1 LQELLKQCP
10 DLQTGAL
17 DAELS
22 ALPSA
27 ACVNLAQVKLALERL
42 QADVQFVQTEL
53 YGHQEEYRK
62 KDLEFEEDPDPP
74 VGVQGPV
81 NFDLEENDTASEDEV
96 TPKNDEEEG
105 LPKVESPKRSVFGR
119 LFSMG
124 IDTWSFAE
132 EWCQGSAMIGVPDHE
147 GLQAMMAPDG
157 EVPPPGVL
165 LRWRPSGRWKAY
177 FCEVRGALLVL
188 YRVKRSTAV
197 LRGTFYIVLP
207 GAEVALLQSLYASER
222 AREIARE
229 HPHGIELRPAG
240 GREEFF
246 LAKSAKEAGRW
257 LDFLTAQ
264 TARGDAGHVS
274 HYVGGWGL
282 LSSCWRRL
290 FCVIERGGSNEDSKA
305 EAPDS
310 SEKPRLLGFSRL
322 RDYAEGLA
330 PEAAWTLEDM
340 RIHAFDAEGSS
351 ETAKGLLPT
360 APVGFELEYPA
371 TQTTVQMAC
380 DSAEHLDTWLEALRC
395 VQTGGTNARRG
406 AQDTL
411 VDVRSGLENRVGVD
425 PTRLFDLFADGP
437 SPRGTDAR
445 SPTAESKSL
454 SFSVVGAEDPAA
466 STDRLRRRLMFSV
479 GAVSS
484 SDQEAKEAEPATVEV
499 IQIDSDCEEQEY
511 DEVCGMPWVGSFC
524 QLSGATEALDPPDA
538 LSQLRH
544 LEVEMTGVVE
554 KWSRTLAATEAD
566 CRGLLRFFGL
576 GVPEESQLA
585 EAAAQLLRALCTFKS
600 QVGDAWSELEQH
612 AIEEAR
618 KRGPRKSAKPA
629 RLRARTQTTATD
641 TSEVNVTVTRS
652 ESNET
657 LDSAARSR
665 TNSAAEDD
673 AAESFVSVHSTAS

>member
-1 LQELLKQCP
+1 
-10 DLQTGAL
+10 
-17 DAELS
+17 
-22 ALPSA
+22 
-27 ACVNLAQVKLALERL
+27 
-42 QADVQFVQTEL
+42 
-53 YGHQEEYRK
+53 
-62 KDLEFEEDPDPP
+62 
-74 VGVQGPV
+74 
-81 NFDLEENDTASEDEV
+81 
-96 TPKNDEEEG
+96 
-105 LPKVESPKRSVFGR
+105 
-119 LFSMG
+119 
-124 IDTWSFAE
+124 
-132 EWCQGSAMIGVPDHE
+132 
-147 GLQAMMAPDG
+147 
-157 EVPPPGVL
+157 
-165 LRWRPSGRWKAY
+165 
-177 FCEVRGALLVL
+177 
-188 YRVKRSTAV
+188 
-197 LRGTFYIVLP
+197 
-207 GAEVALLQSLYASER
+207 
-222 AREIARE
+222 
-229 HPHGIELRPAG
+229 
-240 GREEFF
+240 
-246 LAKSAKEAGRW
+246 
-257 LDFLTAQ
+257 
-264 TARGDAGHVS
+264 
-274 HYVGGWGL
+274 
-282 LSSCWRRL
+282 
-290 FCVIERGGSNEDSKA
+290 
-305 EAPDS
+305 
-310 SEKPRLLGFSRL
+310 
-322 RDYAEGLA
+322 
-330 PEAAWTLEDM
+330 
-340 RIHAFDAEGSS
+340 
-351 ETAKGLLPT
+351 
-360 APVGFELEYPA
+360 
-371 TQTTVQMAC
+371 MAC

-454 SFSVVGAEDPAA
+454 SFSVVEAEDPAA

-657 LDSAARSR
+657 LATRKLNDQVHQARRCIQEFTEKRDSFEVQMAGTAATGDSPTQEEGFDVDAGFNELMAWTPPPRSQARGKKKNKHHGRKHRTQPKPATTEDNSIAQEESQQQSSTVSPTSR
-665 TNSAAEDD
+665 TATEYSNYVCPQGDVQETDASHAYHEDTENSREKHDKDTYYQPAGGPTPTSTPWTPQLVPPD
-673 AAESFVSVHSTAS
+673 ADETQLRGLHPHVDVFEETASPADEHTGTKDCPQDSGIGEQTEADFFHQEEEGD

>member
-1 LQELLKQCP
+1 MAHRERERDRERRGAETYHDVTEHKQAETTEGESSQQSAALQGELPQPEEGADYSEAHRARMVCRGSAVP
-10 DLQTGAL
+10 DEDTPPDWGDEQTDDDPPHDNNWSDRYFRSSFAL
-17 DAELS
+17 DGQ
-22 ALPSA
+22 LP
-27 ACVNLAQVKLALERL
+27 L
-42 QADVQFVQTEL
+42 
-53 YGHQEEYRK
+53 
-62 KDLEFEEDPDPP
+62 
-74 VGVQGPV
+74 
-81 NFDLEENDTASEDEV
+81 
-96 TPKNDEEEG
+96 
-105 LPKVESPKRSVFGR
+105 
-119 LFSMG
+119 
-124 IDTWSFAE
+124 
-132 EWCQGSAMIGVPDHE
+132 
-147 GLQAMMAPDG
+147 
-157 EVPPPGVL
+157 
-165 LRWRPSGRWKAY
+165 
-177 FCEVRGALLVL
+177 
-188 YRVKRSTAV
+188 
-197 LRGTFYIVLP
+197 
-207 GAEVALLQSLYASER
+207 
-222 AREIARE
+222 
-229 HPHGIELRPAG
+229 
-240 GREEFF
+240 
-246 LAKSAKEAGRW
+246 
-257 LDFLTAQ
+257 
-264 TARGDAGHVS
+264 
-274 HYVGGWGL
+274 
-282 LSSCWRRL
+282 
-290 FCVIERGGSNEDSKA
+290 
-305 EAPDS
+305 
-310 SEKPRLLGFSRL
+310 
-322 RDYAEGLA
+322 
-330 PEAAWTLEDM
+330 
-340 RIHAFDAEGSS
+340 
-351 ETAKGLLPT
+351 
-360 APVGFELEYPA
+360 A

-657 LDSAARSR
+657 LDSAARLEGCIQEFTEKRDSFEVQMAG
-665 TNSAAEDD
+665 TAATGDSPAQEEGFDVD
-673 AAESFVSVHSTAS
+673 AGFNELMAWTPPPRSQARGKKKKKVRAPRVTPVGLLARIAASSSKCA